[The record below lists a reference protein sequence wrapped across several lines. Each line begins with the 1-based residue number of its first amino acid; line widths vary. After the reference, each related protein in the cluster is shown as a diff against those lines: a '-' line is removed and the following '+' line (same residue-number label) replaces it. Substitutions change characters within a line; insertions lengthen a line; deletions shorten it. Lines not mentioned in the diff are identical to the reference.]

1 MVQALRALLDFIY
14 IARHNIISSNSLDAM
29 DDALKR
35 FHRYREIFRT
45 SGVRPRGFNLPRQHS
60 LIHYHKLIRAFG
72 APNGLCSS
80 ITESKHI
87 KAVKE
92 PWRRS
97 NRFEALGQMLLIN
110 QRLDKLAAAR
120 TNFASCGMLK
130 GTYLSSVW
138 DQILCAFFDYI
149 LITFITNIIDPNEA
163 EPHLSVQDECAL
175 DGNANNRPD
184 SK

>member
-92 PWRRS
+92 PWRQS
-97 NRFEALGQMLLIN
+97 SRFEALSQMLLTN
-110 QRLDKLAAAR
+110 QRLNKLAASHVDFVDR
-120 TNFASCGMLK
+120 GMLR
-130 GTYLSSVW
+130 GTCLS
-138 DQILCAFFDYI
+138 YI
-149 LITFITNIIDPNEA
+149 L
-163 EPHLSVQDECAL
+163 
-175 DGNANNRPD
+175 
-184 SK
+184 SKLGM